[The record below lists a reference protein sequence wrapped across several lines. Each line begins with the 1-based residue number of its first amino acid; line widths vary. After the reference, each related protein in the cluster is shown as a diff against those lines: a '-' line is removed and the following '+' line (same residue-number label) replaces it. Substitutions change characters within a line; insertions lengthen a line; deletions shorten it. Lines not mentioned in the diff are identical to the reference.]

1 MTALIDYPLGV
12 GYARDAFGELMSRQ
26 GVGEQLVSSHS
37 GLLDFT
43 LANGLPALALWIF
56 LSVMIVKSSLNLAK
70 SENMSAFF
78 LISIWSTFFIRTL
91 LDGHFSGWRLKLF
104 AIIVGCLTATILSR
118 SQGDT
123 PNNSIG
129 YSPN

>member
-1 MTALIDYPLGV
+1 
-12 GYARDAFGELMSRQ
+12 MSRQ
-26 GVGEQLVSSHS
+26 GAGERLVSSHS

-56 LSVMIVKSSLNLAK
+56 LSVMIVKGSLDLAR
-70 SENMSAFF
+70 SGNMSAFF

-104 AIIVGCLTATILSR
+104 AIIVGCLTAAILARSR
-118 SQGDT
+118 TTTT
-123 PNNSIG
+123 PSG
-129 YSPN
+129 